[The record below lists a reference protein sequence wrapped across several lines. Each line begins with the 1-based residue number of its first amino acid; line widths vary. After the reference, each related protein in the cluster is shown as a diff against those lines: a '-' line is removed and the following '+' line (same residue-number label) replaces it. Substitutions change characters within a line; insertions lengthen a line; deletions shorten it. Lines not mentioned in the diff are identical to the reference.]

1 MVRYLYRAPGRGR
14 QMTAKSKILL
24 YIPIGFLLMAM
35 AVAIAIGVSYRLIL
49 HGVSSI
55 PLLWPILA
63 GVFLLLV
70 LGLRFVIAANRAR
83 SR

>member
-1 MVRYLYRAPGRGR
+1 
-14 QMTAKSKILL
+14 MTAKSKILL
-24 YIPIGFLLMAM
+24 YIPIGFLLIAM

-49 HGVSSI
+49 HGASSI

-70 LGLRFVIAANRAR
+70 VGLRFVIAANRAR
-83 SR
+83 GR

>member
-1 MVRYLYRAPGRGR
+1 
-14 QMTAKSKILL
+14 MTAKNKILL
-24 YIPIGFLLMAM
+24 YIPIGFLLIAM
-35 AVAIAIGVSYRLIL
+35 AVAIAIGVSYHLIL

-70 LGLRFVIAANRAR
+70 LGLRFVLAANRAR
-83 SR
+83 HQ

>member
-1 MVRYLYRAPGRGR
+1 
-14 QMTAKSKILL
+14 MTAKSKILL
-24 YIPIGFLLMAM
+24 CIPIGFLLIAT
-35 AVAIAIGVSYRLIL
+35 AVAIAIGVAYRLIL

-70 LGLRFVIAANRAR
+70 VGLRFIMAANRAR
-83 SR
+83 NR